1 MAAPS
6 TLTAASAAMEEAMA
20 EERGEAG
27 RRWYGTWFWRALTL
41 LGLGLAL
48 VTPGEVRVISAGAGT
63 APPVLADYTL
73 LLPNLLTMLG
83 FLSALVGAVVALVTT
98 CAALL
103 NVARNRRTA
112 STPSN
117 ALPSGEDRGQIS

>member
-1 MAAPS
+1 MVK
-6 TLTAASAAMEEAMA
+6 EK
-20 EERGEAG
+20 GETG

-48 VTPGEVRVISAGAGT
+48 VALGEVRIISAGAGT
-63 APPVLADYTL
+63 TPPVLADYSL
-73 LLPNLLTMLG
+73 LLPNLLAMLG
-83 FLSALVGAVVALVTT
+83 FLTALVGAVMALVTT
-98 CAALL
+98 CVALL